1 MVKILLPLQG
11 VRVHSLVREL
21 RSCMPHS
28 AAKKKKKRETASVLK
43 QVTVQQ
49 EEKHAEFT
57 ASCQESTEEKHNLKA
72 ENYDLFSGHIED

>member
-1 MVKILLPLQG
+1 MRYRDFPGGPVVKILLPLQG

-28 AAKKKKKRETASVLK
+28 ASKKKRERERKRETASALK

-57 ASCQESTEEKHNLKA
+57 ASCQESTEKKHNL
-72 ENYDLFSGHIED
+72 